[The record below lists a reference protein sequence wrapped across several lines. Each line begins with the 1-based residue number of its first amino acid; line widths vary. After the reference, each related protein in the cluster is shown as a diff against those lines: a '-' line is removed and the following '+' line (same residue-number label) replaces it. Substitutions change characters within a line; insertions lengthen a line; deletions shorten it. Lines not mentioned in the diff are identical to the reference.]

1 MHTTEKND
9 TKAHLVQTKKI
20 PFKVGP
26 KKHGVKEHG
35 FEYSAGAGGNDYI
48 LNGEKILGCIC
59 APSVSM
65 SAASQ
70 LYGGSRLRSEPGGQQ
85 PGTVTPR
92 TPGTSN
98 TDTSSMVTR
107 CYAVSHFVV
116 VSHAV

>member
-48 LNGEKILGCIC
+48 LNGEKAYDYTFTWIARISGDCRGQWNIF
-59 APSVSM
+59 SVSL
-65 SAASQ
+65 SLFSFSILQ
-70 LYGGSRLRSEPGGQQ
+70 LTYVSTRLRS
-85 PGTVTPR
+85 R
-92 TPGTSN
+92 YRSI
-98 TDTSSMVTR
+98 S
-107 CYAVSHFVV
+107 A
-116 VSHAV
+116 